1 MDARHSLLEDGLAL
15 LTGASLAAL
24 GVFFLNQAGLVS
36 GGTVGLALVLTHLL
50 PFSFGLIFFVLN
62 LPFYA
67 LAFWRLGWR
76 FALRTFLAIGLVSL
90 ISNALHQWLQVS
102 VAAPLY
108 CALTGGCL
116 IGVGL
121 LILFRHQAS
130 LGGFN
135 ILALWLQERFG
146 LRAGKVQM
154 GLDCSIVLGSALLV
168 SWWALGLSILAAV
181 LLNLVLTMNHK
192 PGRYRGGMLTSAG

>member
-1 MDARHSLLEDGLAL
+1 MLYEVITDGLAL

-146 LRAGKVQM
+146 LRRITSYNVCYTKLLRAGS
-154 GLDCSIVLGSALLV
+154 G
-168 SWWALGLSILAAV
+168 
-181 LLNLVLTMNHK
+181 
-192 PGRYRGGMLTSAG
+192 